1 MTIYTNQ
8 DFNTLKQKLA
18 DVDKE
23 QLVEAIM
30 ELAVNWPAVC
40 DVAEWLVSTPSENMA
55 RFASRIEQM
64 EERDYKYPRH
74 TRIDENILIELRALL
89 REVCSGA
96 TSAKEEMEG
105 LLLICKT
112 DRFTFEQYLQEQWSL
127 EFFYTNELA
136 PCLISCASRIKD
148 IQWLIPVL
156 QEMLT
161 KDSYGIRGAVL
172 SPLLQGAQKWAE

>member
-18 DVDKE
+18 DIDRD
-23 QLVEAIM
+23 QLIEAIM

-127 EFFYTNELA
+127 EFFYTN
-136 PCLISCASRIKD
+136 
-148 IQWLIPVL
+148 
-156 QEMLT
+156 
-161 KDSYGIRGAVL
+161 
-172 SPLLQGAQKWAE
+172 

>member
-1 MTIYTNQ
+1 MPLDTN
-8 DFNTLKQKLA
+8 DDVNTLKLKLA
-18 DVDKE
+18 DVDKS
-23 QLVEAIM
+23 QLIDAM
-30 ELAVNWPAVC
+30 TELALSWPAVC
-40 DVAEWLVSTPSENMA
+40 DVTEWLVSTPSENMA
-55 RFASRIEQM
+55 RFASRLEQM
-64 EERDYKYPRH
+64 EERDYKYPLH

-161 KDSYGIRGAVL
+161 EDSYGIREHVL
-172 SPLLQGAQKWAE
+172 SPVLQGIQKHTE